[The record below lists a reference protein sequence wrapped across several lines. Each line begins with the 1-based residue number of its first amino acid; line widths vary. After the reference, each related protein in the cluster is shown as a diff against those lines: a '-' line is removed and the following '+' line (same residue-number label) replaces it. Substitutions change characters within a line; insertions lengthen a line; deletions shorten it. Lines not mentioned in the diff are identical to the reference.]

1 MLKISIITPT
11 FNSVATLLSTMKSL
25 LGQSY
30 QNFDYIIVDGGS
42 TDGTQD
48 LIRTWE
54 PRFANR
60 LRWISEPDKGIYD
73 GMNKGMKLAQGDIVG
88 ILNSDDYFTSDDVL
102 ARVAEAFEADPT
114 LDVVYGDVHFVKGNS
129 SDIVR
134 YYSSERFT
142 SDSFKNGFMPA
153 HPSVYV
159 RKEVFDRSGGY
170 NLDYKIAADF
180 EWLVRLFCKM
190 KVKAR
195 YLNMDFVTMRVGGTS
210 GKNIHSRLVILKEDV
225 RACQE
230 NGVST
235 SVLRVATKYLFKL
248 KELRPAYWK
257 GFWARAFMI
266 R

>member
-1 MLKISIITPT
+1 MLKISVITPT

-25 LGQSY
+25 LRQSY
-30 QNFDYIIVDGGS
+30 QNFDYVIVDGGS

-48 LIRTWE
+48 LIRAWKPYFT
-54 PRFANR
+54 NR

-73 GMNKGMKLAQGDIVG
+73 GMNKGMRLAQGDIVG

-102 ARVAEAFEADPT
+102 ARVAEAFETDPA
-114 LDVVYGDVHFVKGNS
+114 LDVVYGDVHFVQGNS
-129 SDIVR
+129 PEMVR
-134 YYSSERFT
+134 YYSSRKFT
-142 SDSFKNGFMPA
+142 PESFKNGFMPA

-190 KVKAR
+190 KVRAR
-195 YLNMDFVTMRVGGTS
+195 YLDMDFVTMRIGGTS
-210 GKNIHSRLVILKEDV
+210 GKNICSRLVILKEDV
-225 RACQE
+225 RACRE

-248 KELRPAYWK
+248 KELRPSYWK
-257 GFWARAFMI
+257 GLGVRALMV

>member
-25 LGQSY
+25 LRQSY

-48 LIRTWE
+48 LIQTWE
-54 PRFANR
+54 PRFVNR

-142 SDSFKNGFMPA
+142 SDSFKMVSCRLIHLSMYARKCLIGVVA
-153 HPSVYV
+153 IIWIIRLLQTLSGWYV
-159 RKEVFDRSGGY
+159 FS
-170 NLDYKIAADF
+170 
-180 EWLVRLFCKM
+180 
-190 KVKAR
+190 AR
-195 YLNMDFVTMRVGGTS
+195 
-210 GKNIHSRLVILKEDV
+210 
-225 RACQE
+225 
-230 NGVST
+230 
-235 SVLRVATKYLFKL
+235 
-248 KELRPAYWK
+248 
-257 GFWARAFMI
+257 
-266 R
+266 